1 MSYRV
6 LDYMHQPLL
15 TVDVGSSALAVSKLM
30 AEKGTGYAVVLEKT
44 RPIGM
49 VTEKDLVIK
58 VMSREKDPSNIRI
71 ADIMSTPLITVS
83 TGATLE
89 EAVNAMAEHR
99 IRRLPV
105 VKDNVIYGVFTS
117 RDLTRHFSEYQD
129 RITKDLINACALY
142 PHSVA
147 LDF

>member
-1 MSYRV
+1 
-6 LDYMHQPLL
+6 MHTPLL

-44 RPIGM
+44 RPVGM

-58 VMSREKDPSNIRI
+58 VMSGEKDPSKVRI
-71 ADIMSTPLITVS
+71 ADIMSTPLITVDMS
-83 TGATLE
+83 ATLE
-89 EAVNAMAEHR
+89 EAVNAMAKNR

-105 VKDNVIYGVFTS
+105 IKDNVIYGVFTT
-117 RDLTRHFSEYQD
+117 RDLTRHFSEYSD
-129 RITKDLINACALY
+129 RITKDLIRACALY
-142 PHSVA
+142 PQSVA